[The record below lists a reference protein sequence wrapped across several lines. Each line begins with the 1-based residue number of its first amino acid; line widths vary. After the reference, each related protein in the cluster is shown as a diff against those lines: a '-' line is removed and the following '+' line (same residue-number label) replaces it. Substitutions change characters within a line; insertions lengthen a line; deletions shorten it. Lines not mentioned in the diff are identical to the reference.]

1 MLNKYQS
8 MDILITYDSLNSQRI
23 LRNKMIGYKLVI
35 WTEMYSIMCITKY
48 FKNSRL
54 QTFNGR
60 VTASWD
66 IFFVYTSLFLCV
78 CGCGRQMLIL
88 AVIPQEP
95 STLLFFDT
103 GFPPWIWGSLVRLSW
118 LPCKTRE
125 LLASKFKLR
134 S

>member
-1 MLNKYQS
+1 MY
-8 MDILITYDSLNSQRI
+8 ILITYDSLNSQRI

-35 WTEMYSIMCITKY
+35 WTEMYSIMRITKY
-48 FKNSRL
+48 FKNSQL

-66 IFFVYTSLFLCV
+66 IFFVYTSIFLNVYICV
-78 CGCGRQMLIL
+78 CGCGSQMSIL

-103 GFPPWIWGSLVRLSW
+103 GFPPCIWGSLVRLSW
-118 LPCKTRE
+118 LPCKSRE

>member
-1 MLNKYQS
+1 MY
-8 MDILITYDSLNSQRI
+8 ILITYDSLNSQRI

-35 WTEMYSIMCITKY
+35 WTEMYSIMRITKY

-60 VTASWD
+60 VIASWD
-66 IFFVYTSLFLCV
+66 IFFVYTSIFLNVCICV
-78 CGCGRQMLIL
+78 CGCGSQMSIL

-95 STLLFFDT
+95 STLFFFDT
-103 GFPPWIWGSLVRLSW
+103 GFPPWVWGSLVRLSW
-118 LPCKTRE
+118 LPCKSRE